1 MKNIAV
7 FFGGRSAEHDVSII
21 TGLQFIENMDKS
33 KYKPIPV
40 FISSEGFWYTGDKL
54 FDPAF
59 YKKFDEK
66 QVEKV
71 FFNPSA
77 GNKSLSKAGFFG
89 IKEVASFE
97 AAVIAMHGMHGE
109 DGTLQGLFELADM
122 PYTSANVTGSAVCMD
137 KVVMK
142 AACIGFN
149 VPVLPGVDFLREEY
163 AADKEAVLA
172 EVKRVCGFPV
182 IVKPANLG
190 SSIGVS
196 CAEDEAEFEKAVALA
211 ASYDRKILIERYIRN
226 LKEVNCAVVGEGTD
240 VMTGVVEEPVGSGK
254 LLSFEDKYL
263 DNGKGGKSQGMK
275 SLSRKIPADIPAETD
290 EEVKRISKHIFKKL
304 GLKGVVR
311 IDYMI
316 DMDDNTLY
324 LNEINSI
331 PGSFAFYLYEPIG
344 IPYAKLIDRLIEG
357 AFAAMEEKKHN
368 SFAFDSKIL
377 DKAQKGQL
385 GGAKK

>member
-33 KYKPIPV
+33 KYNVVPV
-40 FISSEGFWYTGDKL
+40 YISSEGIWYTGEKL
-54 FDPAF
+54 LKTAF
-59 YKKFDEK
+59 YKNFDEK

-71 FFNPSA
+71 FFSPIA
-77 GNKSLSKAGFFG
+77 GNKSLSKNGLFG
-89 IKEVASFE
+89 IKEAARID

-137 KVVMK
+137 KIIMK
-142 AACIGFN
+142 AACIGFDI
-149 VPVLPGVDFLREEY
+149 PVLPGVDFFREEY
-163 AADKEAVLA
+163 FADSEGITA
-172 EVKRVCGFPV
+172 EVEKKCGFPV

-196 CAEDEAEFEKAVALA
+196 KASDRAEFEAAVKLA
-211 ASYDRKILIERYIRN
+211 ASYDRKILVERFIEQ
-226 LKEVNCAVVGEGTD
+226 LKEINCAVVGEGTD
-240 VMTGVVEEPVGSGK
+240 CMTGVCEEPVSHGK
-254 LLSFEDKYL
+254 ILDFKDKYL
-263 DNGKGGKSQGMK
+263 SSGSKSQGMK
-275 SLSRKIPADIPAETD
+275 SLSRKIPADISAEMD
-290 EEVKRISKHIFKKL
+290 ERIKEISKRAFKKL

-316 DMDDNTLY
+316 DMADGSLY

-331 PGSFAFYLYEPIG
+331 PGSFAFYLYEPMG
-344 IPYAKLIDRLIEG
+344 MPYKKLIDKLIDG
-357 AFAAMEEKKHN
+357 AFAAMEEKKKN
-368 SFAFDSKIL
+368 DFAYDSKIL
-377 DKAQKGQL
+377 DKVT
-385 GGAKK
+385 GGAKLPKLNK

>member
-1 MKNIAV
+1 
-7 FFGGRSAEHDVSII
+7 
-21 TGLQFIENMDKS
+21 
-33 KYKPIPV
+33 
-40 FISSEGFWYTGDKL
+40 
-54 FDPAF
+54 
-59 YKKFDEK
+59 
-66 QVEKV
+66 
-71 FFNPSA
+71 
-77 GNKSLSKAGFFG
+77 
-89 IKEVASFE
+89 
-97 AAVIAMHGMHGE
+97 
-109 DGTLQGLFELADM
+109 
-122 PYTSANVTGSAVCMD
+122 
-137 KVVMK
+137 
-142 AACIGFN
+142 
-149 VPVLPGVDFLREEY
+149 
-163 AADKEAVLA
+163 
-172 EVKRVCGFPV
+172 
-182 IVKPANLG
+182 
-190 SSIGVS
+190 
-196 CAEDEAEFEKAVALA
+196 
-211 ASYDRKILIERYIRN
+211 
-226 LKEVNCAVVGEGTD
+226 
-240 VMTGVVEEPVGSGK
+240 MTGVVEEPVGSGK

-290 EEVKRISKHIFKKL
+290 EEVKRISKYIFKKL

-316 DMDDNTLY
+316 DMDDDTLY